1 MEILIM
7 QLNDFTLKFNI
18 YISVSEAA
26 TLPSSVDFIW

>member
-1 MEILIM
+1 MT
-7 QLNDFTLKFNI
+7 QSKDFTLKFNN

>member
-1 MEILIM
+1 M

-26 TLPSSVDFIW
+26 TLPSSVDFI